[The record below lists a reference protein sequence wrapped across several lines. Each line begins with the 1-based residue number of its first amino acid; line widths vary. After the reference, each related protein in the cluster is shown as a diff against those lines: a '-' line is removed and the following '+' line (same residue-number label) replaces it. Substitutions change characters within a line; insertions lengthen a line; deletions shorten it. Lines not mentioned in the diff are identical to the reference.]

1 MEVRCAGI
9 HARPSGESLQIPT
22 ALPAQD
28 QGACP
33 RRVGLGQASGTLT
46 ARKAKRHVTGTKGL
60 PVQGLIPS
68 MVATGAGTSS
78 GRDSFSDVGYGELTW
93 VPRTT

>member
-22 ALPAQD
+22 ALPVQG
-28 QGACP
+28 QGARP
-33 RRVGLGQASGTLT
+33 RRVGLGWASGTLWSQEG
-46 ARKAKRHVTGTKGL
+46 KRHGTGTEGL

-68 MVATGAGTSS
+68 MVATEAGTSS
-78 GRDSFSDVGYGELTW
+78 GRDSFSDVGNGELAW
-93 VPRTT
+93 DPRTT

>member
-1 MEVRCAGI
+1 MSQKGGAG
-9 HARPSGESLQIPT
+9 PSLWNPHSQEG
-22 ALPAQD
+22 
-28 QGACP
+28 
-33 RRVGLGQASGTLT
+33 
-46 ARKAKRHVTGTKGL
+46 KRHVTGTKGL